1 MYFRCQILIN
11 GISYEAT
18 DDLKN
23 WDDFELAYKRSSYD
37 GVIRSFST
45 QFEFVNR
52 SYDLLKEEFYKN
64 YLSSK
69 AGIVFYK
76 RNNSWNWDEVF
87 RCALDFSTYSE
98 DGSVVSINAIDNTLA
113 AIIKAKKSIQYEYLV
128 ADLQTSNLKYDG
140 LKFQYE
146 GKYTLGG
153 LSYESDGVAYINIQK
168 TFASTSNPYHYSI
181 PLYKLE
187 NSELPKLD
195 SPLRFDDVSFTELSN
210 LNECSP
216 FIEALSDIYVDINFR
231 TDYYVTTYA
240 GGIEKIFLLIFKKD
254 SAGSVT
260 EIKSYES
267 DGFYKY
273 INDVISNVYLAKGES
288 LIFAIRIY
296 FSRDVGNNIDI
307 AFPNFSFS
315 INFKSRINSIDVN
328 IISPNTILSKLL
340 DSMTEN
346 TIDHE
351 GVIDV
356 TLPSSGGI
364 TPIEFNRL
372 LERTYIMAAESARGL
387 PKAKIYTSYKK
398 FCEWMEAEFG
408 YVPVINENTV
418 TFMHRDKLFSSTVVK
433 DLGTEINDYEFSVND
448 SLIYSS
454 VKVGYD
460 KQDYDSINGRDEF
473 RFTNEFSTGLKLTD
487 NTLSL
492 ISPYRADAYGI
503 EFLVQKRGEDTT
515 DNDSDNDVFF
525 VECDDSVPV
534 DQPLPLYRPYTEDQ
548 LSGLLSPDTMFNLN
562 YSPRFML
569 EANKKYIGACTNLL
583 KFASSDGNSDV
594 SIDGVKETDD
604 FSIPERL
611 FTVSEV
617 EIETSDIGVP
627 NDLVGLIS
635 FENKGETITGYI
647 KQLKINI
654 GKEQATSY
662 SLIVK
667 NVET

>member
-1 MYFRCQILIN
+1 MFRCQILIN

-23 WDDFELAYKRSSYD
+23 WDDFGISQKRPNYD

-45 QFEFVNR
+45 QFEFVKR
-52 SYDLLKEEFYKN
+52 SYNLLKEEFEQH
-64 YLSSK
+64 YLSAK
-69 AGIVFYK
+69 AAIVFYL

-87 RCALDFSTYSE
+87 RCALDFSTYS
-98 DGSVVSINAIDNTLA
+98 DNGYVISINAIDNTLA
-113 AIIKAKKSIQYEYLV
+113 AIIKAKKSIQYEYPV
-128 ADLQTSNLKYDG
+128 ADLETSVLKYDG
-140 LKFQYE
+140 LNLQYE
-146 GKYTLGG
+146 AKYVSGG
-153 LSYESDGVAYINIQK
+153 SSAEDDDELQYVQ
-168 TFASTSNPYHYSI
+168 YHGLIVEGGPATISF
-181 PLYKLE
+181 PLYKVD

-195 SPLRFDDVSFTELSN
+195 SPLVFTDE
-210 LNECSP
+210 P
-216 FIEALSDIYVDINFR
+216 FSSDGSVRTFAEALSDIDITINLSFSFYVVDDTSNG
-231 TDYYVTTYA
+231 TTYA
-240 GGIEKIFLLIFKKD
+240 QIVLFVKRADGTLEQKMGTQNTEGNTPTVVDESINISLHTGDMVGMDLLLYNTATPI
-254 SAGSVT
+254 T
-260 EIKSYES
+260 MTWTT
-267 DGFYKY
+267 
-273 INDVISNVYLAKGES
+273 YL
-288 LIFAIRIY
+288 R
-296 FSRDVGNNIDI
+296 
-307 AFPNFSFS
+307 NFSMAV
-315 INFKSRINSIDVN
+315 NFKSKINSVDIDV
-328 IISPNTILSKLL
+328 ISPNTILSKLL

-356 TLPSSGGI
+356 VLPSSGGI

-418 TFMHRDKLFSSTVVK
+418 TFMHRDKLFSSTLVK

-534 DQPLPLYRPYTEDQ
+534 DQPLPLYRPYTENQ

-569 EANKKYIGACTNLL
+569 EANKKYIGACTDLL

-617 EIETSDIGVP
+617 EVETSDIISP
-627 NDLVGLIS
+627 DDLLGLVS
-635 FENKGETITGYI
+635 LNNKGRTVTGYI
-647 KQLKINI
+647 KQIKSYI
-654 GKEQATSY
+654 GKAKSSSY
-662 SLIVK
+662 TLIVK
-667 NVET
+667 DIKK

>member
-1 MYFRCQILIN
+1 MFRCQILIN

-23 WDDFELAYKRSSYD
+23 WDDFGISQKRPNYD

-45 QFEFVNR
+45 QFEFVKR
-52 SYDLLKEEFYKN
+52 SYNLLKEEFEQH
-64 YLSSK
+64 YLSAK
-69 AGIVFYK
+69 AAIVFYL

-87 RCALDFSTYSE
+87 RCALDFSTYS
-98 DGSVVSINAIDNTLA
+98 DNGYVISINAIDNTLA
-113 AIIKAKKSIQYEYLV
+113 AIIKAKKSIQYEYPV
-128 ADLQTSNLKYDG
+128 ADLETSVLKYDG
-140 LKFQYE
+140 LNLQYE
-146 GKYTLGG
+146 AKYVSGG
-153 LSYESDGVAYINIQK
+153 SSAEDDDELQYVQ
-168 TFASTSNPYHYSI
+168 YHGLIVEGGPATISF
-181 PLYKLE
+181 PLYKVD

-195 SPLRFDDVSFTELSN
+195 SPLVFTDE
-210 LNECSP
+210 P
-216 FIEALSDIYVDINFR
+216 FSSDGSVRTFAEALSDIDITINLSFSFYVVDDTSNG
-231 TDYYVTTYA
+231 TTYA
-240 GGIEKIFLLIFKKD
+240 QIVLFVKRADGTLEQKMGTQNTEGNTPTVVDESINISLHTGDMVGMDLLLYNTATPI
-254 SAGSVT
+254 T
-260 EIKSYES
+260 MTWTT
-267 DGFYKY
+267 
-273 INDVISNVYLAKGES
+273 YL
-288 LIFAIRIY
+288 R
-296 FSRDVGNNIDI
+296 
-307 AFPNFSFS
+307 NFSMAV
-315 INFKSRINSIDVN
+315 NFKSKINSVDIDV
-328 IISPNTILSKLL
+328 ISPNTILSKLL

-356 TLPSSGGI
+356 VLPSSGGI

-372 LERTYIMAAESARGL
+372 LERTYIMAAESARGV

-534 DQPLPLYRPYTEDQ
+534 DQPLPLYRPYTENQ

-569 EANKKYIGACTNLL
+569 EANKKYIGACTDLL

-617 EIETSDIGVP
+617 EVETSDIISP
-627 NDLVGLIS
+627 DDLLGLVS
-635 FENKGETITGYI
+635 LNNKGRTVTGYI
-647 KQLKINI
+647 KQIKSYI
-654 GKEQATSY
+654 GKAKSSSY
-662 SLIVK
+662 TLIVK
-667 NVET
+667 DIKK

>member
-113 AIIKAKKSIQYEYLV
+113 AIIKAKKSIQYEYPV
-128 ADLQTSNLKYDG
+128 ADLETSVLKYDG
-140 LKFQYE
+140 LNLQYE
-146 GKYTLGG
+146 AKYVSGG
-153 LSYESDGVAYINIQK
+153 SSAEDNDELQYVQ
-168 TFASTSNPYHYSI
+168 YHGQIVEGGPATISF
-181 PLYKLE
+181 PLYKVD

-195 SPLRFDDVSFTELSN
+195 SPLVFTDE
-210 LNECSP
+210 P
-216 FIEALSDIYVDINFR
+216 FSSDGSVRTFAEALSDIDITINLSFSFYVVDDTNKG
-231 TDYYVTTYA
+231 TTYA
-240 GGIEKIFLLIFKKD
+240 QIVLFVKRADGTLEQKMRTQNTEGNPPTIVNENIKISLHTGDMVGMDLLLYNTDTPI
-254 SAGSVT
+254 T
-260 EIKSYES
+260 MTWTT
-267 DGFYKY
+267 
-273 INDVISNVYLAKGES
+273 YLRK
-288 LIFAIRIY
+288 
-296 FSRDVGNNIDI
+296 FSM
-307 AFPNFSFS
+307 A
-315 INFKSRINSIDVN
+315 INFKSRINSVDIDV
-328 IISPNTILSKLL
+328 ISPNTILSKLL

-364 TPIEFNRL
+364 TPIKFNRL

-387 PKAKIYTSYKK
+387 TKAKIYTSYKK

-418 TFMHRDKLFSSTVVK
+418 TFMHRNKLFSSTVVK

-534 DQPLPLYRPYTEDQ
+534 DQPLPLYRPYTENQ

-654 GKEQATSY
+654 EKEQATSY

>member
-1 MYFRCQILIN
+1 MFRCQILIN

-23 WDDFELAYKRSSYD
+23 WDDFGISQKRSNYD

-45 QFEFVNR
+45 SFDFVNR

-128 ADLQTSNLKYDG
+128 ADLETSTLKYDG

-153 LSYESDGVAYINIQK
+153 QSYESDGVAYINIQK
-168 TFASTSNPYHYSI
+168 TFAALGSPYYYSI

-195 SPLRFDDVSFTELSN
+195 SPLLFNDVPQTALSS
-210 LNECSP
+210 LGECGP
-216 FIEALSDIYVDINFR
+216 LIEALSDIYVDINFR
-231 TDYYVTTYA
+231 TDYYVTTYS
-240 GGIEKIFLLIFKKD
+240 GGIEKISLLIFKKD
-254 SAGSVT
+254 SEGNVT

-273 INDVISNVYLAKGES
+273 INEVISNVYLAKGEF
-288 LIFAIRIY
+288 LIFAISIY
-296 FSRDVGNNIDI
+296 FSRDVSNNIDI

-315 INFKSRINSIDVN
+315 VNFLSKINSVDIDVV
-328 IISPNTILSKLL
+328 SPNTILSKLL

-346 TIDHE
+346 TIEHE

-364 TPIEFNRL
+364 TPIKFNRL

-387 PKAKIYTSYKK
+387 SNAKIYTSYKK

-418 TFMHRDKLFSSTVVK
+418 TFKHRDKLFSSTVVK
-433 DLGTEINDYEFSVND
+433 DLGTEINDYELTVND

-515 DNDSDNDVFF
+515 DSDSDNDVFF
-525 VECDDSVPV
+525 VDCDDSVPV

-569 EANKKYIGACTNLL
+569 EANKKYIGACTNML
-583 KFASSDGNSDV
+583 KFTSSDGNSDV

-617 EIETSDIGVP
+617 EVETSDISAP
-627 NDLVGLIS
+627 DDLLGLVS
-635 FENKGETITGYI
+635 LNNKGRIITGYI
-647 KQLKINI
+647 KQIKSYI
-654 GKEQATSY
+654 GKAKSSSY
-662 SLIVK
+662 TLIVK
-667 NVET
+667 DIKK